1 MTPHSVHLGIQMLLW
16 STKIHDLI
24 HEPRTPPPSLPK
36 PSGNLGRMIGR
47 TDKNLQKYQLWV
59 LLIKTSILVL
69 NRNSGPQKKAHYGKT
84 TSKILTIVKEAN
96 TDDTKAQVAKS

>member
-1 MTPHSVHLGIQMLLW
+1 MGPKEV
-16 STKIHDLI
+16 KIGCS
-24 HEPRTPPPSLPK
+24 EVPKPSYPSLPK

-47 TDKNLQKYQLWV
+47 KDKNLQKYQLWV